1 MKSRLG
7 FSLLFILLFI
17 STLHL
22 AQAQTMGFYMRDQ
35 VKVLPKSR
43 FIVSVVGFQSNIN
56 SQLDSSGQSTS
67 IQDKLNRDITF
78 KDITDDDSARKNQ
91 LVGLFKANN
100 VNQNAKAGSV
110 NGQVKGFVDGQIPL
124 IGYGLTDD
132 IMMIFALPILHFR
145 IQAQHQFVKSETTK
159 SFLKNLEQ
167 QDQGSTARDFDSAF
181 DSSMQS
187 KLYRSNYI
195 WNPDVD
201 QKMVGDLQLT
211 LMNQLTSNQSAVS
224 LGLIFP
230 TADIAA
236 VDDVYQLTGGEK
248 KWAVS
253 AKYAQQIP
261 INTGLS
267 LTQSFE
273 NLLFLPT
280 KQMRRLYLNETSDL
294 KEGFD
299 ETQIS
304 WVNQIKYQMQL
315 RYEFPKWVG
324 ITGGLAWQ
332 YRTGE
337 KFSGDK
343 YDQLI
348 YDINSRANDQDL
360 KSAYLAADL
369 NSINSFLAGQFLLPM
384 ALELSTHY
392 TLAGRNV
399 LSEPVY
405 QLQGSVFF

>member
-1 MKSRLG
+1 
-7 FSLLFILLFI
+7 
-17 STLHL
+17 
-22 AQAQTMGFYMRDQ
+22 MGFYLRDQ

-43 FIVSVVGFQSNIN
+43 FIVSMVGFQSNVN
-56 SQLDSSGQSTS
+56 SQFDSSGQNTS

-78 KDITDDDSARKNQ
+78 KDITDDEPTRRNQ
-91 LVGLFKANN
+91 LIGLFNSNN
-100 VNQNAKAGSV
+100 VNQAASAGSV
-110 NGQVKGFVDGQIPL
+110 HGQVKGFVDGQIPL

-132 IMMIFALPILHFR
+132 VMMIFALPILHFR
-145 IQAQHQFVKSETTK
+145 IQAQHQFVKSETTET
-159 SFLKNLEQ
+159 FLKNLEQ
-167 QDQGSTARDFDSAF
+167 QEQGTTARDFDSAF
-181 DSSMQS
+181 DTSMQS
-187 KLYRSNYI
+187 KLYRSGYI

-201 QKMVGDLQLT
+201 KKMVGDLQLT
-211 LMNQLTSNQSAVS
+211 VMNQRTESDSAIS

-230 TADIAA
+230 TATTAA
-236 VDDVYQLTGGEK
+236 VDDVYQLTGGER

-253 AKYAQQIP
+253 AKYAKLIP
-261 INTGLS
+261 INAGLS

-280 KQMRRLYLNETSDL
+280 KQMRRLYLDDVSDL
-294 KEGFD
+294 KEGYD

-324 ITGGLAWQ
+324 ITGGVAWQ

-343 YDQLI
+343 YDQQV
-348 YDINSRANDQDL
+348 YDINSRSNDQDL

-384 ALELSTHY
+384 ALEVSTHY